1 MDSMARDLRHPYIPS
16 ATVLGD
22 NLYMWNTH
30 NTVGGTV
37 SEFMVGEDGVL
48 SWSPP
53 VPPNGVILHY
63 NVIITRADTGE
74 LVRRVDVFEGLSID
88 LTAYGGEIG
97 MDYNVTVSK
106 KSRILLWEEFSSFH
120 TQNSDSTIQLFP
132 LQCMR
137 IARHLS
143 VFP

>member
-1 MDSMARDLRHPYIPS
+1 M
-16 ATVLGD
+16 
-22 NLYMWNTH
+22 
-30 NTVGGTV
+30 

-74 LVRRVDVFEGLSID
+74 LVRRVDGLEGQSID
-88 LTAYGGEIG
+88 LTEYGGEIG

-106 KSRILLWEEFSSFH
+106 EVYFFWRSLALFTHKIQIL
-120 TQNSDSTIQLFP
+120 Q
-132 LQCMR
+132 
-137 IARHLS
+137 
-143 VFP
+143 